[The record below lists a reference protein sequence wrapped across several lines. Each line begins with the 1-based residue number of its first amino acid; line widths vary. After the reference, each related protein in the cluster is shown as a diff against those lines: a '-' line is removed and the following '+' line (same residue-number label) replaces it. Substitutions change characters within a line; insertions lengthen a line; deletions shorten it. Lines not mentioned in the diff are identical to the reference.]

1 MKTQI
6 NDLKNGRFFEVGTN
20 RSIRL
25 SVSEKVISEN
35 MEGMKIQIR
44 GCELNLVADWSRSR
58 KTVAYRGDL
67 PINVYN
73 ELLGDHNLPK
83 VDPRATIV
91 INGDMTIMIYTNSR
105 KQKMAY
111 SYIKE
116 EEIQIL

>member
-6 NDLKNGRFFEVGTN
+6 SNLVNGHFGNVGTN
-20 RSIRL
+20 RNERL
-25 SVSEKVISEN
+25 EVSEKVISEN
-35 MEGMKIQIR
+35 MESMKIQIR
-44 GCELNLVADWSRSR
+44 GCELNLIADWSRSR
-58 KTVAYRGDL
+58 KTVSYRGDL

-83 VDPRATIV
+83 VDPKATIV
-91 INGDMTIMIYTNSR
+91 INGDMTVMIYTNSR

-116 EEIQIL
+116 AEIEIL